1 MGNKHNTKNTHI
13 SRGKF
18 KKRKAIRKT
27 GQVKLLNDNRIISLH
42 QLQQQVEVIANHTA
56 SCMSYNEI
64 LINEQKREGLASL
77 FTIHC
82 NGCSEDFTLAT
93 SVKVKGPSGH
103 QYWENNL
110 AAVWGQMSTGGGHAT
125 LQETMSVL
133 GLPTMTKKSFM
144 ATERRIGEW
153 WWNHLQES
161 MKSAGEMEKT
171 IAISQN
177 RYHQGVPAIT
187 VIVDGGWSKRSHKH
201 SYNAKSGVG
210 IIIGKATG
218 KILYMG
224 VRNKYCAV
232 CYNKAYEGNPLQHTC
247 FLNWNGSS
255 SAMEADIILDGFRNC
270 EEQHGVR
277 YIEFIGDGDSS
288 VYPTLIS
295 SIPWGYAIKK
305 LECANHAVKCYR
317 SALENLVHNN
327 PAYKGKGKLTES
339 MRKKLTKAARS
350 AIIMRSQ
357 EEDRPRAISK
367 LQKGLINSPLH
378 CFGCHE
384 KCSPD
389 FCKTVQQSND
399 NTTASSDLP
408 HTSLTSQL
416 SLPSQ
421 LSSSSQLGSL
431 PSESNPSSDNSNS
444 SADISSSSSDLMYIF
459 TEQQGAWADAT
470 SNEGLEEVRVVPT
483 IPPHN
488 IDMAMLCDIQ
498 RVVSRLVEKAS
509 QLIGNIH

>member
-1 MGNKHNTKNTHI
+1 MGNKNNSKNTHV
-13 SRGKF
+13 SRGKY
-18 KKRKAIRKT
+18 KKKANKKT
-27 GQVKLLNDNRIISLH
+27 GRVKVLNDNRIISLH
-42 QLQQQVEVIANHTA
+42 QLQQQLELITNHTA
-56 SCMSYNEI
+56 SCKSYNNI
-64 LINEQKREGLASL
+64 MINEQKREGLASV

-82 NGCSEDFTLAT
+82 NGCNEEFTLAT
-93 SVKVKGPSGH
+93 SAKVKGPSGH

-110 AAVWGQMSTGGGHAT
+110 AAVWGQMSTGGGHTT

-133 GLPTMTKKSFM
+133 GLPAMTKKSFM

-161 MKSAGEMEKT
+161 MKSAGEKEKA

-232 CYNKAYEGNPLQHTC
+232 CYNKAYDGNPPQHTC

-295 SIPWGYAIKK
+295 NIPWGYAIKK

-357 EEDRPRAISK
+357 EQDRPTAISK
-367 LQKGLINSPLH
+367 LQKDLINSPLH

-384 KCSPD
+384 RCSPD
-389 FCKTVQQSND
+389 FCKTVHQINNN
-399 NTTASSDLP
+399 NTTVS
-408 HTSLTSQL
+408 
-416 SLPSQ
+416 
-421 LSSSSQLGSL
+421 
-431 PSESNPSSDNSNS
+431 SNPSSSSDNPS
-444 SADISSSSSDLMYIF
+444 SSSDNPSSSSDNPSSSSDLLYIF
-459 TEQQGAWADAT
+459 TEQQGAWDDAT
-470 SNEGLEEVRVVPT
+470 NDEGLEEIRGVPT

-498 RVVSRLVEKAS
+498 RIVSRLVGKAS
-509 QLIGNIH
+509 QLIGNIN

>member
-1 MGNKHNTKNTHI
+1 M
-13 SRGKF
+13 
-18 KKRKAIRKT
+18 
-27 GQVKLLNDNRIISLH
+27 L
-42 QLQQQVEVIANHTA
+42 
-56 SCMSYNEI
+56 
-64 LINEQKREGLASL
+64 
-77 FTIHC
+77 
-82 NGCSEDFTLAT
+82 
-93 SVKVKGPSGH
+93 
-103 QYWENNL
+103 
-110 AAVWGQMSTGGGHAT
+110 
-125 LQETMSVL
+125 
-133 GLPTMTKKSFM
+133 
-144 ATERRIGEW
+144 
-153 WWNHLQES
+153 
-161 MKSAGEMEKT
+161 
-171 IAISQN
+171 
-177 RYHQGVPAIT
+177 
-187 VIVDGGWSKRSHKH
+187 
-201 SYNAKSGVG
+201 
-210 IIIGKATG
+210 
-218 KILYMG
+218 
-224 VRNKYCAV
+224 
-232 CYNKAYEGNPLQHTC
+232 CYNKAYEGNPPQHTC

-295 SIPWGYAIKK
+295 SISWGYAIKK

-317 SALENLVHNN
+317 SALENLIHNN

-367 LQKGLINSPLH
+367 LQKDLINSPLH

-421 LSSSSQLGSL
+421 LSSLSQLGSL
-431 PSESNPSSDNSNS
+431 PSESNPSSDNSSS
-444 SADISSSSSDLMYIF
+444 SADLMYIF

-470 SNEGLEEVRVVPT
+470 SNEGLEDVRVVPN
-483 IPPHN
+483 IPSHN

-498 RVVSRLVEKAS
+498 RVVSRLVGKAS